1 LFYAVNGLAVRSIVA
16 VTKQAISPELL
27 VTLDRDAGGLR
38 AQLEAALRSAV
49 RDGRLTAGARLPAT
63 RMLATELG
71 VSRAT
76 VTEAYAQLVAEGY
89 LIGRVGAGT
98 SVAEAPRAAATPSPP
113 NAHRPPRAWRY
124 DLRPGIPDLQ
134 KFPRRLIDR
143 ALRTEV
149 RALADAELDYGDPRG
164 LPRLRVALAAY
175 LGRVRG
181 VAAGPDEIVV
191 SGGFGHGLS
200 LFLDS
205 APRGPL
211 ALEAPGPA
219 AIHEFLSARPLERVF
234 VPVDALGLRVA
245 DLGAASARTVLV
257 TPAHQYPTGVV
268 MASERRAEL
277 VEWARAEP
285 GRMIVEDD
293 YDAEFRYDRDP
304 VGALQGLAPDV
315 VVHCGSLSKTL
326 APAMRLGW
334 VVAPPAIASELAA
347 RRTETDHHAPTL
359 VQAAFAS
366 LLESGDYD
374 RHLRAMRLHYRRR
387 RDALIAEIERRLPS
401 LGVSGAAA
409 GLHFVLELPPSTDA
423 AAVVEAA
430 ASRSLRLVPFPGDR
444 AALLVG
450 YGSLPDGAIGAAVA
464 ELAAAIRAA

>member
-1 LFYAVNGLAVRSIVA
+1 VP
-16 VTKQAISPELL
+16 KQAISPELL
-27 VTLDRDAGGLR
+27 VALDRSGGGLR
-38 AQLEAALRSAV
+38 AQLEAGLRDAI
-49 RDGRLTAGARLPAT
+49 RTGRLVADSRLPST
-63 RMLATELG
+63 RSLAFELG

-76 VTEAYAQLVAEGY
+76 VTDAYAQLVAEGY
-89 LIGRVGAGT
+89 LVGQVGSGTRVAD
-98 SVAEAPRAAATPSPP
+98 APRATTSATPPT
-113 NAHRPPRAWRY
+113 AHRPPPTWRF
-124 DLRPGIPDLQ
+124 DLRPGVPDLQ
-134 KFPRRLIDR
+134 KFPRRVIER
-143 ALRTEV
+143 ALRAE
-149 RALADAELDYGDPRG
+149 LAAMPDAELDYGDPRG

-200 LFLDS
+200 LLLDS
-205 APRGPL
+205 VPRGPL
-211 ALEAPGPA
+211 ALESPGPV
-219 AIHEFLSARPLERVF
+219 AIREFLESRPLTLID
-234 VPVDALGLRVA
+234 VPVDDHGLMVEAL
-245 DLGAASARTVLV
+245 AATGARTAVV

-268 MASERRAEL
+268 MASERRAAL
-277 VEWARAEP
+277 VEWARAGS
-285 GRMIVEDD
+285 GRLIVEDD

-334 VVAPPAIASELAA
+334 VAAPAAIAAELAA

-359 VQAAFAS
+359 VQAAFAA

-387 RDALIAEIERRLPS
+387 RDALLEAIAKALPEV
-401 LGVSGAAA
+401 GVSGAAA
-409 GLHFVLELPPSTDA
+409 GLHLVLELPAGTDS

-430 ASRSLRLVPFPGDR
+430 AARSLRLVPFPGER
-444 AALLVG
+444 PGLLVG
-450 YGSLPDGAIGAAVA
+450 YGGLPDGAIDAAVTQ
-464 ELAAAIRAA
+464 LAAAIRA